1 MIKKISSNR
10 WPEAFHP
17 GRVILSLFFLL
28 LLLFAA
34 AGPAY
39 ALNCISAGTGTWTA
53 ITWTNCAGN
62 PGGDP
67 AAGDTVTIA
76 NGTTVTVN
84 ANTANLA
91 GLTVNGTLTIGNN
104 GTARTVTVSGNVTN
118 TGTIQPGANNAA
130 HVLIISGNFTNNGT
144 FSGRPT
150 ANRVINVTFNGA
162 ANQTVSG
169 TGATTAF
176 NNITINNTGAAN
188 NNIVEIASTA
198 FTANA
203 GFLTLTR
210 GVLKMSGTYAFSN
223 AFFNAAAYT
232 IPVNGGIWLNNANV
246 TVTAQAG
253 TVTLNGLLRVD
264 AGTYNV
270 GTLNS
275 HLIQYGNGAVFTM
288 GGGSL
293 NLSGGFS
300 PVLVANTITYTQ
312 SGGTFTLATQ
322 GTNSNTRASFDIN
335 NAGSSFTMS
344 GGTII
349 LQRMNAQTYSDY
361 RNIAGTVNIT
371 GGTLQIGNASTPAA
385 QIYWIGQ
392 PTEPAN
398 SVPNLVVSSTNSPVV
413 RTKVAT
419 TVYGGVTINTGATLD
434 WNGQDIN
441 LSGNWSNSGTF
452 SNTGT
457 AGVGTVT
464 FNGTTAQTIGGTSL
478 TAFNNLT
485 ASNAAG
491 VTLNRATTV
500 TNALS
505 ITSGTFDQGAAN
517 NLTAGSVS
525 ISSGATFQ
533 NTGTGS
539 LTLGGNL
546 VNNGLFNL
554 DGGGGGCN
562 AGDVQIALTGAATRN
577 WSGSGAFQLF
587 NVSLTNQNAS
597 GIGTI
602 AAFGGTDNGGNSGF
616 LFDICANAPTA
627 VKLISFDATNHNGKV
642 VIQWRT
648 GHEVNNLGFNLYR
661 QGRGVRHLITPQ
673 PVAGSALMAGP
684 GIALSGG
691 KPYTW
696 VDDLSLGPQASSA
709 GTATYWLEDLDL
721 NGERTLYGPIT
732 ATDAETPLPA
742 IEQAATLGQ
751 LSKLQAAGSNAPLS
765 LQPRLSV
772 TPAPEAVAVAL
783 SAPPSPQQLQWIL
796 ANASAVK
803 IFIQT
808 EGWYRITQPE
818 LAAYGFGNVD
828 PANLQLYAGG
838 RQVLLKQR
846 PGSSWR
852 LAPQDYIEFYAKGL
866 DTPSTDVQTYWL
878 VLATTKGQR
887 IPLVYGGTTV
897 PQPSGFAFTTEAR
910 PRVLYAPAL
919 PKNSNGD
926 KFYGPVV
933 WTDPAVVKL
942 DVRHPDTAATA
953 RAVLEVSLQGIMDG
967 EHKVGVILNGSQVG
981 QVVFSGKT
989 KGKASLQFS
998 QSGSLREGENVL
1010 QLIGQGSAMD
1020 LSLLDAVRLTYQH
1033 AYTADSDS
1041 LRFTANGGGSIAVGG
1056 FSSPEIRAVDITDPN
1071 YPLELPVKV
1080 AAQGMVNTVTVS
1092 VPMTGVRTLL
1102 AFTTPNKP
1110 AAMTANNPSTLNAAA
1125 NAADMLMI
1133 STSDLMGALAPLKQL
1148 REGRGLSVSLI
1159 DIEDIYDEFSFG
1171 NKDPRAIQD
1180 FLQRTSLA
1188 WKRHPRFV
1196 LLTGDASVDPR
1207 DHLGFSHPDLVPTNL
1222 VETAFNETASDD
1234 QFADFNS
1241 DGIPEMALGR
1251 IPAGTSAEA
1260 AAVVSKIIG
1269 YEKQQEDTSWTEKAL
1284 LVSDKGSPDV
1294 FDFETASTEVAGLLP
1309 SGFALDSVYLRDY
1322 AGGAAAGQA
1331 ILNSINEGV
1340 LLVNYIGHGSEDTWG
1355 GDLFTAASAET
1366 LTNGLKLPFF
1376 INMTCWN
1383 GWFPNLYTV
1392 TLAETLLK
1400 TAQGGAVA
1408 VWASSGLTE
1417 PDRQLIMNKELMRL
1431 LFDGR
1436 GLTIG
1441 EAAAAAKAAVG
1452 NMDVRRTWILFGD
1465 PATRLK

>member
-1 MIKKISSNR
+1 MIKKIWSDVRAGS
-10 WPEAFHP
+10 FHA
-17 GRVILSLFFLL
+17 GSVIISLLALLS
-28 LLLFAA
+28 FAV
-34 AGPAY
+34 AGPVY
-39 ALNCISAGTGTWTA
+39 AANCISTGDGTWTGIA
-53 ITWTNCAGN
+53 WTNC
-62 PGGDP
+62 PGGP
-67 AAGDTVTIA
+67 GAADTVTIRDGDDIVL
-76 NGTTVTVN
+76 NTTT
-84 ANTANLA
+84 TIA
-91 GLTVNGTLTIGNN
+91 GLTVGQGTSGRLTLGNSRTDRTLTITGD
-104 GTARTVTVSGNVTN
+104 VTVSSGATFNTAGN
-118 TGTIQPGANNAA
+118 G
-130 HVLIISGNFTNNGT
+130 GNLLNLGGDLTNNGT
-144 FSGRPT
+144 FDMRT
-150 ANRVINVTFNGA
+150 AGTANVTFNGTTS
-162 ANQTVSG
+162 QTISG
-169 TGATTAF
+169 TGATTDF
-176 NNITINNTGAAN
+176 NLITLNNTGAAN
-188 NNIVEIASTA
+188 DNILEIASTS
-198 FTANA
+198 FTAA
-203 GFLTLTR
+203 ASFLRLTR

-223 AFFNAAAYT
+223 TFFNSPSYT
-232 IPVNGGIWLNNANV
+232 IPVNSGIWLNNPNV
-246 TVTAQAG
+246 TVTAQGG
-253 TVTLNGLLRVD
+253 TVTLNGLMQID

-270 GTLNS
+270 GTAYN
-275 HLIQYGNGAVFTM
+275 HLIQYGNGSVFTM

-300 PVLVANTITYTQ
+300 PVVAANTITYTQ

-322 GTNSNTRASFDIN
+322 ETNSLTRASFDIN

-344 GGTII
+344 GGSIV
-349 LQRMNAQTYSDY
+349 LQRINDAPSPYYADY
-361 RNIAGTVNIT
+361 RNIAGTVDIT
-371 GGTLQIGNASTPAA
+371 GGTLQFGNASTPAG
-385 QIYWIGQ
+385 QTFWIGA
-392 PTEPAN
+392 PGGPAN
-398 SVPNLVVSSTNSPVV
+398 STPSIVINSTNSPVV
-413 RTKVAT
+413 RTKVDT
-419 TVYGGVTINTGATLD
+419 TVYGDVTINTGGTLD

-441 LSGNWSNSGTF
+441 LSGNWTNNGTF
-452 SNTGT
+452 SNTGA

-464 FNGTTAQTIGGTSL
+464 FNGTATQTIGGSSST
-478 TAFNNLT
+478 TFNNLT
-485 ASNAAG
+485 ASNATS
-491 VTLNRATTV
+491 VTLNRTTTV

-505 ITSGTFDQGAAN
+505 VTAGTFDQGAAN
-517 NLTAGSVS
+517 NLTAGSIS
-525 ISSGATFQ
+525 ISSGATYS

-539 LTLGGNL
+539 ITLGGNL
-546 VNNGLFNL
+546 VNNGTFSL

-562 AGDVQIALTGAATRN
+562 AGDTQIALTATGTRT

-587 NVSLTNQNAS
+587 NVALDDQDAS

-616 LFDICANAPTA
+616 LFDVCTNAPTA
-627 VKLISFDATNHNGKV
+627 VKLISFDAADHGGKV

-661 QGRGVRHLITPQ
+661 QEGGVRHLITPQ
-673 PVAGSALMAGP
+673 PVAGSALLAGP

-696 VDDLSLGPQASSA
+696 VDDLSLRPQASSA
-709 GTATYWLEDLDL
+709 GTAGYWLEDLDL

-732 ATDAETPLPA
+732 ATEAETPLPA

-751 LSKLQAAGSNAPLS
+751 LSKLQAVDGDVSLT
-765 LQPRLSV
+765 LQPRLSA
-772 TPAPEAVAVAL
+772 TPAPRAVTVAL
-783 SAPPSPQQLQWIL
+783 SAPLPPQQLQWIL
-796 ANASAVK
+796 AGASAVK

-808 EGWYRITQPE
+808 EGWYRISQPE
-818 LAAYGFGNVD
+818 LAAYGFGSVN
-828 PANLQLYAGG
+828 PANLQLYAGA
-838 RQVLLKQR
+838 RQIPLKVR

-866 DTPSTDVQTYWL
+866 DTPSTDTQTYWL
-878 VLATTKGQR
+878 VAATTRGQR
-887 IPLVYGGTTV
+887 IPLIFGGAPA
-897 PQPSGFAFTTEAR
+897 PQPTGFAFTTEAR

-919 PKNSNGD
+919 PKNDNGD

-933 WTDPAVVKL
+933 WTDPAVVNL
-942 DVRHPDTAATA
+942 EVRHPDTTAAA

-967 EHKVGVILNGSQVG
+967 EHNVGVMLNGSQIG
-981 QVVFSGKT
+981 QVAFSGKA

-998 QSGSLREGENVL
+998 QAGALQEGENVL
-1010 QLIGQGSAMD
+1010 QLQGQAGAMD

-1041 LRFTANGGGSIAVGG
+1041 LRFTVNGGGTIVVSG

-1080 AAQGMVNTVTVS
+1080 SAQGTENAVTVS

-1102 AFTTPNKP
+1102 TFTTPKKP
-1110 AAMTANNPSTLNAAA
+1110 AAMTANDPSTLNAAA
-1125 NAADMLMI
+1125 NRADMLFI
-1133 STSDLMGALAPLKQL
+1133 STSGLLGALAPLKQL
-1148 REGRGLSVSLI
+1148 REGRGLSVSLV

-1180 FLQRTSLA
+1180 FLRRTSQG
-1188 WKRHPRFV
+1188 WKKPPRFV
-1196 LLTGDASVDPR
+1196 LLTGAASVDPR
-1207 DHLGFSHPDLVPTNL
+1207 DHLGFGHPDLVPTNL

-1234 QFADFNS
+1234 QFADFNN
-1241 DGIPEMALGR
+1241 DGLPEMALGR
-1251 IPAGTSAEA
+1251 IPADSSAGA
-1260 AAVVSKIIG
+1260 AAVVSKIVG
-1269 YEKQQEDTSWTEKAL
+1269 YEKQPEDTSWTEKAL
-1284 LVSDKGSPDV
+1284 LVADKGSPDV

-1309 SGFALDSVYLRDY
+1309 AGFALDSVYRRDY

-1331 ILNSINEGV
+1331 ILNSINEGA
-1340 LLVNYIGHGSEDTWG
+1340 LLVNYMGHGSEDTWG

-1366 LTNGLKLPFF
+1366 LTNGLRLPFF

-1392 TLAETLLK
+1392 TLAETLLNS
-1400 TAQGGAVA
+1400 AQGGAVA

-1436 GLTIG
+1436 ELTIG
-1441 EAAAAAKAAVG
+1441 EAAAAAKAAVN